1 MNDHYRTVARAIA
14 YIRAR
19 ADRQP
24 HLAEIAQ
31 QVGLSPYH
39 FQRLFRDWAGISPK
53 RYLAYLTVAR
63 AKPLLKASSVMAAG
77 YDVGLSSPSRLH
89 EHFVTLEAMTPG
101 EYKARGKGLDITYG
115 VHDGPFGRLL
125 LAQTARGVCLL
136 AFMHGTEPGAE
147 LARLQ
152 RLYGQANLYP
162 APEETRITVERIF
175 ASTAAPGE
183 RFHLLVR
190 GTNLQVQVWRALLQI
205 PAAHTIAY
213 CQLAALVGAPRATRA
228 VANAVAANP
237 VNYLIPCHRV
247 LRADGS
253 LGGFRG
259 GPQCKARVLLSEL
272 AVRSDCEDDA
282 GDPT

>member
-1 MNDHYRTVARAIA
+1 MNEPYQTVARAID

-19 ADRQP
+19 ADQQP
-24 HLAEIAQ
+24 RLAEIAQ
-31 QVGLSPYH
+31 HVGLSLYH

-53 RYLAYLTVAR
+53 RYLEYLTVAR
-63 AKPLLKASSVMAAG
+63 AKPLLEAGSVMAAG
-77 YDVGLSSPSRLH
+77 YGVGLSGPSRLH

-101 EYKARGKGLDITYG
+101 EYKARGKGLDIAYG
-115 VHDGPFGRLL
+115 VHDGPFGRML

-136 AFMHGTEPGAE
+136 AFMHGTEPRAE

-152 RLYGQANLYP
+152 RLYGHANLRAAP
-162 APEETRITVERIF
+162 AETQFTVERIF
-175 ASTAAPGE
+175 ASNAEPGE
-183 RFHLLVR
+183 RFHLLLR

-213 CQLAALVGAPRATRA
+213 SQLAAQVGAARATRA

-259 GPQCKARVLLSEL
+259 GPQCKARLLLSEL
-272 AVRSDCEDDA
+272 AVRSGCEDDA

>member
-1 MNDHYRTVARAIA
+1 MNHHYRTVARAIA

-24 HLAEIAQ
+24 HLTEIAQ
-31 QVGLSPYH
+31 HVGLSPYH

-53 RYLAYLTVAR
+53 RYLECLTVAR
-63 AKPLLKASSVMAAG
+63 AKPLLDASSVMAAG

-89 EHFVTLEAMTPG
+89 EHFVTLEAVTPG
-101 EYKARGKGLDITYG
+101 EYKARGKGLDIAYG
-115 VHDGPFGRLL
+115 VHEGPFGRLL

-136 AFMHGTEPGAE
+136 AFMHGTEPRAA

-152 RLYGQANLYP
+152 RLYGHANLYP
-162 APEETRITVERIF
+162 APEETRSTVERIF
-175 ASTAAPGE
+175 AHNSDPGA

-205 PAAHTIAY
+205 PAAHAIAY
-213 CQLAALVGAPRATRA
+213 SQLAARVGAPRATRA
-228 VANAVAANP
+228 VASAVAANP

-259 GPQCKARVLLSEL
+259 GRQCKARLLFSEL
-272 AVRSDCEDDA
+272 AGHAGCDDDA